1 MNITETTTN
10 VSPSSAAPV
19 QRPAMSNTEG
29 SNIEAKAS
37 AAEQFQAVEQSKPSV
52 EELQASVAKIASFLD
67 TSAHALTIRIDE
79 QIDRPIVTVIDE
91 ETSRVVRQIPS
102 EDVIAVAHYIESNL
116 KQEQADQA
124 VGLLLNVNT

>member
-1 MNITETTTN
+1 MNVTETTTN
-10 VSPSSAAPV
+10 ISPSRAT
-19 QRPAMSNTEG
+19 PAQTPALSNVEG
-29 SNIEAKAS
+29 SSSEVKAS
-37 AAEQFQAVEQSKPSV
+37 AAQQFQAVEQSKPSI

-79 QIDRPIVTVIDE
+79 QIDRPVVTVIDE

-116 KQEQADQA
+116 KQEQADKA

>member
-1 MNITETTTN
+1 MNVTEPTTN
-10 VSPSSAAPV
+10 ISPSGAASA
-19 QRPAMSNTEG
+19 QTPALRNAEG
-29 SNIEAKAS
+29 SNIKVQAS
-37 AAEQFQAVEQSKPSV
+37 AAEQFQAVEQSKPSI

-116 KQEQADQA
+116 RQEQADKA

>member
-1 MNITETTTN
+1 VNVTETTTN
-10 VSPSSAAPV
+10 ISPSGAASA
-19 QRPAMSNTEG
+19 QTPALRNAEG
-29 SNIEAKAS
+29 SNIKVQAS
-37 AAEQFQAVEQSKPSV
+37 AAEQFQAVEQSKPSI

-79 QIDRPIVTVIDE
+79 QIDRPVVTVIDE

-116 KQEQADQA
+116 RQEQADKA